1 MAVADADIAFATDLF
16 ADLGALTT
24 RKMFGGM
31 CLYHDGT
38 VFALLSSQGRLYLKA
53 KGDLAQDL
61 KAEGAEQF
69 HNMPYWS
76 VPESALDDPED
87 ALQLARRALAQL

>member
-16 ADLGALTT
+16 ADLGALTS

-31 CLYHDGT
+31 CLYHEGT

-53 KGDLAQDL
+53 KGDLARELQTD
-61 KAEGAEQF
+61 GATQF

>member
-38 VFALLSSQGRLYLKA
+38 VFALLSSHGRLYLKA

-61 KAEGAEQF
+61 QAEGAEQF

-76 VPESALDDPED
+76 LPESALDDPED